1 MDIIEDF
8 TEFVKRINE
17 CNQTKINK
25 MKMLSKA
32 LQKTSLWETDCINQV
47 KLWCLQDN
55 GVTAENLTEKVES
68 YILNYIATLPG
79 DTYTMRN
86 MAERLTD
93 EIVKELQTMYEDED

>member
-1 MDIIEDF
+1 M
-8 TEFVKRINE
+8 
-17 CNQTKINK
+17 KI
-25 MKMLSKA
+25 LSKA

-55 GVTAENLTEKVES
+55 GATAENLPEKVES

-93 EIVKELQTMYEDED
+93 KIVKELQTMYEDED